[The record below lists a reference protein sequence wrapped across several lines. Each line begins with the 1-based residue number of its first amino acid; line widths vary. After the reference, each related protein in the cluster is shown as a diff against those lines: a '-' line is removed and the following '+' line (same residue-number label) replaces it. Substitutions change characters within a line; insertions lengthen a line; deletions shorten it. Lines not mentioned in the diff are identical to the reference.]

1 MCVCVCARARVR
13 ACVRACLCMC
23 AFSSIPEIVTQHW
36 EDNEMDCMGK
46 QVRVDKYIVEQF
58 YAHGGT

>member
-1 MCVCVCARARVR
+1 MR

-23 AFSSIPEIVTQHW
+23 AFSSIPEMVTQHW

-46 QVRVDKYIVEQF
+46 QVRVDKYIVEQV